1 MSAIDKMMKSIYE
14 NEKTLDDIP
23 LAADIKTQ
31 SKAFDK
37 EYYDEVA
44 ITTRLFGEIS
54 EAVRRKADYVFSWW
68 ISPHEK
74 NVVKFYIEKLIPIL
88 QTKGYDII
96 VSQYLYNDRLNYD
109 FYIIWNNYNYYS
121 NEIIPREEL
130 KGHKVT
136 IFESK
141 VKE

>member
-1 MSAIDKMMKSIYE
+1 MSAIDKMMKSIHG

-37 EYYDEVA
+37 EYYDEVV
-44 ITTRLFGEIS
+44 ITTKLFDEIS
-54 EAVRRKADYVFSWW
+54 NAVRWKADYVLTWW
-68 ISPHEK
+68 ISPQEK
-74 NVVKFYIEKLIPIL
+74 NILKFYIEKLIPLL
-88 QTKGYDII
+88 QTKGYNII

-109 FYIIWNNYNYYS
+109 FYIIWNNYNYYY
-121 NEIIPREEL
+121 NDIIPREEL
-130 KGHKVT
+130 KGHKIT

-141 VKE
+141 IK